1 MSLNHIVP
9 DNNGPY
15 YSFVYFLYY
24 TFVLVLEHQSQ
35 ICLPLTPRGWVKDT
49 PCHRQLELVPLL
61 KGECTVCW
69 SPDSGAP
76 HPHPVIGLH
85 HLGLPHT
92 ILFAISIM
100 AELP

>member
-49 PCHRQLELVPLL
+49 PCHRQLELVSLL
-61 KGECTVCW
+61 KGECKPLYRVLV
-69 SPDSGAP
+69 S
-76 HPHPVIGLH
+76 
-85 HLGLPHT
+85 
-92 ILFAISIM
+92 
-100 AELP
+100 